1 MAPLNFLIS
10 DSKARAELRIC
21 HLSPTPTLTLVYCMS
36 PELMQERHKNSMFG
50 DQGASSAHSA
60 LC

>member
-21 HLSPTPTLTLVYCMS
+21 HLSPTPTLTLVHCMS
-36 PELMQERHKNSMFG
+36 PELMQEKAQEL
-50 DQGASSAHSA
+50 DVW
-60 LC
+60 